1 MSTELFHSRQSEF
14 SIYFSY
20 PWKSIQTGYII
31 LTWIVLGFHVE
42 LVGPTIPTLA
52 ASIHSHYTEMG
63 ALTAVRSLGY
73 LIANCLGIFLQHTVD
88 NHSYPVLTC
97 GFILPAIVMFSVP
110 FVKSVILLYVLF
122 FFQGVSLSLTDIAGT
137 HLLLT
142 IWGIDSAPPLGA
154 MHTGYGI
161 GALLAILLVR
171 PFLIETGAS
180 VNHMSSEKFNIIGP
194 YLIAGSLCTLIALGN
209 LFFAFRE
216 AKNKRERLE
225 FKQSDYGTLTSN
237 GGQDEEVPSPYSPR
251 TFGYGDYRYGLTLC
265 IIFICYMFFVG
276 GNDHTFGFFFFTYL
290 KLDKL
295 NLSNS
300 AANWGNILFWIANI
314 VCVRNRL
321 RNTNNFVGRLLVCVL
336 AIYFSTFT
344 LSNIAW
350 FGSLYVAVLWLLW
363 IWSSDWIIA
372 QLLILGTFTGL
383 AMAPLVQLSLAFI
396 NERLKVTPVLIAYV
410 YSGSALG
417 ALVFHQTT
425 GYIMD
430 HDPNYFPTLFFIST
444 LAAILLYILS
454 NGVYYFH
461 RRKNLSNAQSSDTAT
476 ATLLPE
482 NLDRETK

>member
-1 MSTELFHSRQSEF
+1 MIYILSRSIMSFT
-14 SIYFSY
+14 YF
-20 PWKSIQTGYII
+20 P
-31 LTWIVLGFHVE
+31 
-42 LVGPTIPTLA
+42 
-52 ASIHSHYTEMG
+52 
-63 ALTAVRSLGY
+63 
-73 LIANCLGIFLQHTVD
+73 
-88 NHSYPVLTC
+88 
-97 GFILPAIVMFSVP
+97 
-110 FVKSVILLYVLF
+110 
-122 FFQGVSLSLTDIAGT
+122 AGT
-137 HLLLT
+137 YLLMT
-142 IWGIDSAPPLGA
+142 IWGIHSAPPLGA
-154 MHTGYGI
+154 IRTGYGI

-171 PFLIETGAS
+171 PFLIETGSS
-180 VNHMSSEKFNIIGP
+180 VSHMSNGKFNITGP
-194 YLIAGSLCTLIALGN
+194 YLIAGSLCTLIALGH
-209 LFFAFRE
+209 LFFASRE

-265 IIFICYMFFVG
+265 VLFVCYMFFVG
-276 GNDHTFGFFFFTYL
+276 GNEHTFGLFFFTYL

-295 NLSNS
+295 KLSNS
-300 AANWGNILFWIANI
+300 AANWGNILFCIANI
-314 VCVRNRL
+314 V
-321 RNTNNFVGRLLVCVL
+321 GRLLICVL

-350 FGSLYVAVLWLLW
+350 FGTLYVAVLWFLW
-363 IWSSDWIIA
+363 IWSSDWTVA

-410 YSGSALG
+410 YAGSALG

-430 HDPNYFPTLFFIST
+430 HGPNYFPTLFFIST

-461 RRKNLSNAQSSDTAT
+461 RRKNIFGAQSSDTAT

-482 NLDRETK
+482 SLESETK